1 MPPPSSLTIA
11 AQSVQRLVKEET
23 YYHKEQ
29 AQQEER
35 IKKLQQEIETNNPDL
50 DSNAEYVLRQEV
62 CGVVCQQT
70 HFHCQL
76 TPYLIIANRSRRDQ
90 KGLRAPGRA
99 HR

>member
-11 AQSVQRLVKEET
+11 AQSVQRLVKEEA

-35 IKKLQQEIETNNPDL
+35 IKKLQQEIEANNPDL

-62 CGVVCQQT
+62 CLPIS
-70 HFHCQL
+70 QL
-76 TPYLIIANRSRRDQ
+76 
-90 KGLRAPGRA
+90 A
-99 HR
+99 HSPTNTIFPSSKPL